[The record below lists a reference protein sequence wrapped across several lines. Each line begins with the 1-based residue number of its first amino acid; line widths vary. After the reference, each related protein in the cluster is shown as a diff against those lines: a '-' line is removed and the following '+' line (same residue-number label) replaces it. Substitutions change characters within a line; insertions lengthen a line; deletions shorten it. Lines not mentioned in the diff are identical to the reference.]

1 MYKAGH
7 IAWVCYSG
15 DIFSSVLKSFIRKKE
30 MDQECI
36 FYYTTKNKILANRSI
51 FSIAVFYSVLIL
63 SSSGKSQRI
72 ILLSNVVRDLLIVQI
87 DTLRCTD
94 LNMKRMDAGFKSAS

>member
-1 MYKAGH
+1 M
-7 IAWVCYSG
+7 WVCYSC

-72 ILLSNVVRDLLIVQI
+72 ILLSNVVRDLFIVQI

-94 LNMKRMDAGFKSAS
+94 